1 MFFMMGITEGRK
13 DLDFTQLIVCD
24 ACGKY
29 GRYEV
34 FMTFMVL
41 NLFLIP
47 VFRWNRR
54 YYVRT
59 SCCGAVYELKKE
71 TGERIRRGEDVK
83 IDPSDLTPVSVPSV
97 KRCVHCGFETQ
108 EDFEYCPKCGNRF

>member
-1 MFFMMGITEGRK
+1 MGITEGRK
-13 DLDFTQLIVCD
+13 DLDCTQLIVCD
-24 ACGKY
+24 TCGKY

-34 FMTFMVL
+34 FMTYTVL
-41 NLFLIP
+41 SLFFVP
-47 VFRWNRR
+47 VFKWNRR

-59 SCCGAVYELKKE
+59 SCCGAVYKLGKE

-83 IDPSDLTPVSVPSV
+83 IDPEDLTPLSVPAG